1 MNRPNAASLPRKF
14 SLLVVHQSAELYGSD
29 RSLIEFLTGLDRR
42 EYSVIVCLPEHGP
55 LEGALRDT
63 GFEVHVLPLF
73 KVARNRLSPMGL
85 LSMPG
90 DLRRALAGI
99 EAAVG
104 GRRVDLVYTN
114 TLAVLAGAVWARKRG
129 LPHIWHVRE
138 IIQRPTLVA
147 ILFQWFVPRLS
158 VKMVCNSMQTKAWLS
173 NGDHAVEARTVTVW
187 NGVEANP
194 ASISDGDKSA
204 IKQSLQLSPRPL
216 ILMVGRVNAWKGQD
230 LLVDAV
236 ERIHAQTVVD
246 FDVLMLGSAPPGHDE
261 FMVTL
266 QAKVNASPIRHV
278 FQIRQFVE
286 DPTPYYRA
294 ADLLIVPS
302 REPEPFG
309 RVAIEGMAFGLPV
322 IAANHG
328 GLQEIVKD
336 GATGVLFTPNDAQ
349 ELADAIVRILGSE
362 QTRQAFSVAAR
373 QRQQAFFSLSAYRA
387 GILSVFRDVLA
398 QQRVR

>member
-1 MNRPNAASLPRKF
+1 MLKKF

-29 RSLIEFLTGLDRR
+29 RSFFEFLTGLDRR

-55 LEGALRDT
+55 LESALQDA

-73 KVARNRLSPMGL
+73 KVARSRLSPMGL

-90 DLRRALAGI
+90 ELRRALAGM

-114 TLAVLAGAVWARKRG
+114 TLAVLAGALWARRRG
-129 LPHIWHVRE
+129 LPHLWHVRE
-138 IIQRPTLVA
+138 IIQRPALVA
-147 ILFQWFVPRLS
+147 SFFQWFAPRLS
-158 VKMVCNSMQTKAWLS
+158 VKLVCNSMQTQAWICA
-173 NGDHAVEARTVTVW
+173 GDRAVAAKTVTVW
-187 NGVEANP
+187 NGVAAN
-194 ASISDGDKSA
+194 SESSSEEDKSA
-204 IKQSLQLSPRPL
+204 IKRRLRLSPRSL
-216 ILMVGRVNAWKGQD
+216 VLMVGRVNAWKGQD

-236 ERIHAQTVVD
+236 ERIHARTAVD
-246 FDVLMLGSAPPGHDE
+246 FDVLMLGSGPPGQDE
-261 FMVTL
+261 FMVAL
-266 QAKVNASPIRHV
+266 QTKVNASPARPV
-278 FQIRQFVE
+278 FQIREFVE

-309 RVAIEGMAFGLPV
+309 RVAIEGMAHGLPV

-336 GATGVLFTPNDAQ
+336 GVTGILFTPNDAK
-349 ELADAIVRILGSE
+349 ELADAIVRLLGSE
-362 QTRQAFSVAAR
+362 QTRRAFSAAAR
-373 QRQQAFFSLSAYRA
+373 ERQQAFFSLDAYRA
-387 GILSVFRDVLA
+387 GMSSVFREVLG
-398 QQRVR
+398 QQRGVQ